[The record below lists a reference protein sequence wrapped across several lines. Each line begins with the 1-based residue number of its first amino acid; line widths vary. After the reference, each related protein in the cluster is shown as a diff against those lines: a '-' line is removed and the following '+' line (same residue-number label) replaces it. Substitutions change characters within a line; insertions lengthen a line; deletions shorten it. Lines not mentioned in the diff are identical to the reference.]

1 VYETPSNNPS
11 KTNRRPAPDPLL
23 SMRETASWL
32 GVHLATV
39 RRLVEAGKI
48 RTIRLSARRIG
59 IRTSEI
65 EHYLAAAEQSARPH
79 RVGQALARLSAHRAG
94 RHYSGEPLARSARA
108 SCTCRRLTF
117 ISLAA
122 LTWEMVSFGI
132 AQICAVPALC

>member
-1 VYETPSNNPS
+1 MYETPSNNPR
-11 KTNRRPAPDPLL
+11 KTNRRSAPDPLL

-65 EHYLAAAEQSARPH
+65 ERYLAAAEQSA
-79 RVGQALARLSAHRAG
+79 
-94 RHYSGEPLARSARA
+94 
-108 SCTCRRLTF
+108 
-117 ISLAA
+117 
-122 LTWEMVSFGI
+122 
-132 AQICAVPALC
+132 